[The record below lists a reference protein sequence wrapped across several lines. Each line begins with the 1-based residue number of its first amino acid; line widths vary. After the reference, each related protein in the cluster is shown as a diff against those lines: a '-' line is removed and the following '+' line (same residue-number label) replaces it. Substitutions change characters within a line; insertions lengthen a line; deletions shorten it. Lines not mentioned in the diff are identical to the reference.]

1 MTSTISGHR
10 IIFDRDN
17 YATIVIDSLKY
28 LREKRYMKLY
38 SFVLMPN
45 HIHILLKAIDGST
58 INEIAQKL
66 HSYTG
71 HALLAQMRNEK
82 DWGLL
87 KYFKEFAYY
96 SKNDRSHCFWY
107 DALVRSIVDE
117 RSVFRFM
124 EYIHSNPFNKKCE
137 LVKDRSE
144 YKYSS
149 ACYYDS
155 GIQSIIEVDDVRE
168 EC

>member
-1 MTSTISGHR
+1 
-10 IIFDRDN
+10 
-17 YATIVIDSLKY
+17 
-28 LREKRYMKLY
+28 
-38 SFVLMPN
+38 
-45 HIHILLKAIDGST
+45 
-58 INEIAQKL
+58 
-66 HSYTG
+66 
-71 HALLAQMRNEK
+71 
-82 DWGLL
+82 
-87 KYFKEFAYY
+87 